1 MLVLKEI
8 KPLGDSVITTG
19 DRYDEVYTDGG
30 LIDPSKSGQF
40 KEYQTVL
47 FASEAAVARGIAKD
61 DVVYVNFYNYA
72 RPVQKKNNSVRND
85 MEEHYNQELAFHIPV
100 LEVDKKECLDLR
112 INDVKFVI
120 LEMVDDSRGTK
131 VTLETLDNGLVDVT
145 GKTIKRKK

>member
-1 MLVLKEI
+1 MLVLKDI

-40 KEYQTVL
+40 KEYQKVL
-47 FASEAAVARGIAKD
+47 FASEAAIQRGITKD
-61 DVVYVNFYNYA
+61 DLVYVNFFNYA
-72 RPVQKKNNSVRND
+72 RPVQKKNNSIRND
-85 MEEHYNQELAFHIPV
+85 MEEHYNQELMFHIPV

-120 LEMVDDSRGTK
+120 LEMEDQDFSRLTK
-131 VTLETLDNGLVDVT
+131 LPGLVDVT
-145 GKTIKRKK
+145 GKKIKK